1 MVPHLFLGSRLMMIP
16 RLVSLAVLLVLIV
29 LLGSTFYQVIAPF
42 LLPLFLAAV
51 LAVICQPLQ
60 RYFLK
65 RTGGR
70 PAWAAALTTIA
81 VAAMVV
87 GPLVIGTFVAAV
99 QFLDLADRSLGGNW
113 QHGLDLL
120 WSRVVVPG
128 LERIGPF
135 VPGGLSD
142 EKLVEWQLQFT
153 ESMRG
158 LASQLAGKTLLL
170 ASSTLERLVS
180 LVIAGGMFV
189 TALYYF
195 LADGPAILR
204 AAEELLPLPIDYQ
217 RRLADKFANTVRAVV
232 SATFLAAL
240 AQGLAT
246 ALALQVCGFG
256 HFGVLLVIASI
267 ASLIPLA
274 GVWMVWGPFA
284 AWLALQGHWGAA
296 IGLTVWGVGVVG
308 MLDNGVKMYVLQSNA
323 DLHPLLAFI
332 SVIGALQVLGLW
344 GIFIGPIVASCL
356 FALIQIFNEELK
368 AMTKEREATAALPA
382 PPGPPANTAVSTTAS
397 QPQIASSQ
405 RPSTASKS
413 NRKRRR

>member
-1 MVPHLFLGSRLMMIP
+1 MMIP
-16 RLVSLAVLLVLIV
+16 RVVSLAVLLALIV

-60 RYFLK
+60 GYFLK

-70 PAWAAALTTIA
+70 PAWAAALTTTA
-81 VAAMVV
+81 VVAMVV
-87 GPLVIGTFVAAV
+87 GPVVVGTFISAV
-99 QFLDLADRSLGGNW
+99 QFLDLADRSLGGDW
-113 QHGLDLL
+113 RHGLDLL

-128 LERIGPF
+128 LERIEPF
-135 VPGGLSD
+135 VPGGLS
-142 EKLVEWQLQFT
+142 EEQLVDWQLQFT
-153 ESMRG
+153 DSMRG
-158 LASQLAGKTLLL
+158 LATQLAGKTLLL

-180 LVIAGGMFV
+180 LAVAAGMFI
-189 TALYYF
+189 TAFYYF
-195 LADGPAILR
+195 LADGPAILQ
-204 AAEELLPLPIDYQ
+204 AAEEMLPLPIDYQ
-217 RRLADKFANTVRAVV
+217 RRLVDKFANVVRAVV

-246 ALALQVCGFG
+246 ALALQVCGFD
-256 HFGVLLVIASI
+256 HFVVLLVIASI

-274 GVWMVWGPFA
+274 GAWMVWGPCA
-284 AWLALQGHWGAA
+284 AWLALQGQWGAA
-296 IGLTVWGVGVVG
+296 IGLTLWGVAVVG
-308 MLDNGVKMYVLQSNA
+308 MLDNGVKMYVLQNNA

-368 AMTKEREATAALPA
+368 AMAKERESATALPA
-382 PPGPPANTAVSTTAS
+382 PVASTPSAVVAATTSAPEAS
-397 QPQIASSQ
+397 
-405 RPSTASKS
+405 PSTSPPRPAPPTKS
-413 NRKRRR
+413 SRKRRR